1 MKVEKIM
8 NRNFKSI
15 NENES
20 VFSAVK
26 VMNDNHIY
34 GLIVRDGEGKEVG
47 LLSERSIIKRFIPR
61 NKKPDEVPVKYVM
74 REPIP
79 KINEE
84 ADVKDAAL
92 YLSSNGLERCAV
104 VNDGGKVVGIVTLT
118 DLSRYLSK
126 ESIMDVLFS
135 HRAKDYVHICP
146 KCGIGTLEPVYNEKG
161 EIRVF
166 RCSNP
171 SCFYEE

>member
-1 MKVEKIM
+1 MKVERIM

-20 VFSAVK
+20 VFAAVK
-26 VMNDNHIY
+26 IMNDNHIY
-34 GLIVRDGEGKEVG
+34 GLIVKDNDGRDVG
-47 LLSERSIIKRFIPR
+47 LLSERSIIKRFVPR
-61 NKKPDEVPVKYVM
+61 NLKPDEVPVKFVM

-79 KINEE
+79 KISKDS
-84 ADVKDAAL
+84 DVRDVAL
-92 YLSSNGLERCAV
+92 YLSNNGLERCAV
-104 VNDGGKVVGIVTLT
+104 VDESGNVVGIITLT

-126 ESIMDVLFS
+126 ESIIDVLFS
-135 HRAKDYVHICP
+135 HRTKDYVHICP
-146 KCGIGTLEPVYNEKG
+146 RCGIGKLEPIYNEKG

-171 SCFYEE
+171 ACFYEE